1 MHPKC
6 TLFVSASFLF
16 IVTATSC
23 RVYHT
28 HGTSTS
34 APPQENRVVVVREQP
49 RVIVV
54 REQPQV
60 VVNQPTNNNV
70 DLARKL
76 ETERLER
83 ERLEKERLEKERI
96 EKEKKD
102 KEERFKQIEARKE
115 QMAKDKK
122 ESLAIL

>member
-6 TLFVSASFLF
+6 TLFVSASFLL
-16 IVTATSC
+16 IVSASSC

-28 HGTSTS
+28 TSTS
-34 APPQENRVVVVREQP
+34 APPTEDRVVVVREKP

-60 VVNQPTNNNV
+60 VVVKEPANNV

-76 ETERLER
+76 EL
-83 ERLEKERLEKERI
+83 ERLEKERLEKERL

-102 KEERFKQIEARKE
+102 KDERFKQIAERREQLLKE
-115 QMAKDKK
+115 KRENQY
-122 ESLAIL
+122 

>member
-1 MHPKC
+1 MHPRF

-28 HGTSTS
+28 TSTP
-34 APPQENRVVVVREQP
+34 APPSEDRVVVVRERP

-60 VVNQPTNNNV
+60 VVVKEPANNI
-70 DLARKL
+70 DIARKL
-76 ETERLER
+76 ELERLER
-83 ERLEKERLEKERI
+83 ERLEKERI

-102 KEERFKQIEARKE
+102 RDERFKQIEARKE
-115 QMAKDKK
+115 FLMK
-122 ESLAIL
+122 ENKEN